1 LITQLKLPPM
11 RGWSSAVPFAILLGA
26 ATLAVICF
34 IWPTTLAICETIQ
47 TPNWA
52 DAALSARRMGLLLR
66 GLCVAAAAAGVAQ
79 ILGAGLAAGLT
90 AAGQRWRTLSSWVC
104 LVVLLT
110 PPYIYAFAW
119 SLLLLPGGS
128 FIGAAGAIAWPAWL
142 VHEGRAVWCLA
153 TWTAPV
159 AALVLAAGWRAAGRP
174 AFALALPD
182 GGSVKALLYGAVP
195 AMRPWI
201 GVGLIVTGLLAVT
214 EHAVSDLCQVQTWNT
229 EVLSLVQ
236 SWNAPGLLLGWPMF
250 SLAAMLLVA
259 ALPFRRAIRSL
270 LEDLTG
276 LKAAEEL
283 ISVRRR
289 AGRIAGA
296 AATIA
301 AAGIL
306 LLPWAILGAELTDWA
321 ALGRTWGSFPR
332 EWPHGLR
339 YATGAGLI
347 SLWMAFG
354 IDLWLTVAKSRLG
367 RIAAWIVVALAAC
380 AAIAPPAVVGDSF
393 VAAYLRWPGLSN
405 SWLIVSLATAA
416 RYAIIPIIGLR
427 VAAAGNAELSRMA
440 AVDGADRWSA
450 WWYVRLP
457 LSWSTAL
464 PCAAIVALLSLTE
477 VPASQLVRPA
487 GVESVALALFN
498 HIHYGRN
505 AEIVAMSLYVMA
517 FIALVVAA
525 IHLTSASRG
534 AKKG

>member
-1 LITQLKLPPM
+1 M
-11 RGWSSAVPFAILLGA
+11 RGWLLALLFAMLLGG
-26 ATLAVICF
+26 ATLAALCF
-34 IWPTTLAICETIQ
+34 IWPTAVAVRETIQ
-47 TPNWA
+47 TQNWA
-52 DAALSARRMGLLLR
+52 EAALSARRIGLLVR

-79 ILGAGLAAGLT
+79 ILGGGLAAGLT
-90 AAGQRWRTLSSWVC
+90 AAGRRWRTLSSWVC

-128 FIGAAGAIAWPAWL
+128 YIGVAGAIAWPAWL

-182 GGSVKALLYGAVP
+182 GGSIKALLHGALP
-195 AMRPWI
+195 ALRPWI
-201 GVGLIVTGLLAVT
+201 GVGLIVTGLLALT

-250 SLAAMLLVA
+250 TLAAMLLLA

-283 ISVRRR
+283 VPVRRR

-301 AAGIL
+301 AVAVL
-306 LLPWAILGAELTDWA
+306 LLPWAILGAELTDRA
-321 ALGRTWGSFPR
+321 ALGRTWSSFPR
-332 EWPHGLR
+332 DWPHGLR
-339 YATGAGLI
+339 YAAAAGLF

-354 IDLWLTVAKSRLG
+354 IDLWLSAARTRPG
-367 RIAAWIVVALAAC
+367 RIAAWLVVALAAC

-416 RYAIIPIIGLR
+416 RYAIIPIVGLR

-440 AVDGADRWSA
+440 AVDGADRLST

-505 AEIVAMSLYVMA
+505 AEIVAMSLYLMA
-517 FIALVVAA
+517 FVALAVAA
-525 IHLTSASRG
+525 IQVVTSVLSRRSLR
-534 AKKG
+534 